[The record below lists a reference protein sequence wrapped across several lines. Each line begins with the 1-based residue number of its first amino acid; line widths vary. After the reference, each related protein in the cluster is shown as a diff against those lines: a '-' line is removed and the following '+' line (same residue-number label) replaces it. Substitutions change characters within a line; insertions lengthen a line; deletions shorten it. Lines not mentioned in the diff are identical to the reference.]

1 MLWKASRPKITDTT
15 AGQEEWHSCFRGQ
28 LTSGQNNFSAKFH
41 SKLKRMRLNDG
52 IIMMNSEKKLG
63 FNKSLPD
70 RAKMVK
76 MAHDSRGYQ
85 HY

>member
-1 MLWKASRPKITDTT
+1 
-15 AGQEEWHSCFRGQ
+15 
-28 LTSGQNNFSAKFH
+28 
-41 SKLKRMRLNDG
+41 MRLNDG
-52 IIMMNSEKKLG
+52 IITMNSEKKLG